1 MSLTALV
8 SCEVSRG
15 SAKAVNMGRTKK
27 EDIPV
32 LILNLQPFFILQ
44 PVAFSLPLPNCRSP
58 PKAVTAFSRYLMYAC
73 PVDSPSSSSSF
84 GFDFDVA
91 ATACLAFVQPSMET
105 KTYYDCATPPHIP
118 YSLLSFPSPISLRLR
133 WLSTWGSISPVP
145 SFQGL

>member
-8 SCEVSRG
+8 SYEVSRG

-44 PVAFSLPLPNCRSP
+44 PVAFSLPLPNCRAP

-73 PVDSPSSSSSF
+73 PVDSPSSSTSF

-91 ATACLAFVQPSMET
+91 ATVCLALFNPAWRRKHTTTVQ
-105 KTYYDCATPPHIP
+105 
-118 YSLLSFPSPISLRLR
+118 LLLISLTPYYLFLLR
-133 WLSTWGSISPVP
+133 SRCGCGG
-145 SFQGL
+145 FQRGDP